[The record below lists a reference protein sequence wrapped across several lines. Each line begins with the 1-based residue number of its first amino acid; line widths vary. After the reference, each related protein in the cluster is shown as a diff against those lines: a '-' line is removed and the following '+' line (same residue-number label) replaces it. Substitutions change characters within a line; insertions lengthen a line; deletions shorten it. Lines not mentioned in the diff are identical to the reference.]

1 LASTSPTCLL
11 LTVWQSAAGKAMTLP
26 IGVLALQGDFREH
39 AEALNRIG
47 VSHLKV
53 RTVAELES
61 VSGLIIPGGEST
73 VMQKLAVAYGL
84 FQPIR
89 SKIQAGLP
97 VFGTCAG
104 LIMLAN
110 EITDGIVGQE
120 TFGGLDVTVQR
131 NAFGHQVDS
140 FEVDLDFSGITDG
153 PVHAAFIRAPLITR
167 IGAGVEVVASIPK
180 DELHPNGG
188 VVGVK
193 QGNLLGISFHP
204 EVAGEDRIH
213 RLFAGMVAAAK

>member
-1 LASTSPTCLL
+1 
-11 LTVWQSAAGKAMTLP
+11 MTKP

-39 AEALNRIG
+39 AEALTRIG

-53 RTVAELES
+53 RTVAELDS

-73 VMQKLAVAYGL
+73 VMHKLAVAYGL
-84 FQPIR
+84 FEPIR
-89 SKIQAGLP
+89 AKIAAGLP

-110 EITDGIVGQE
+110 DITDGIAGQL

-131 NAFGHQVDS
+131 NAFGNQLDS
-140 FEVDLDFSGITDG
+140 FEVDLDFAGIGDG
-153 PVHAAFIRAPLITR
+153 AVHAAFIRAPLITR
-167 IGAGVEVVASIPK
+167 VGPQVEVVARIPT
-180 DELHPNGG
+180 DDLHPGGG
-188 VVGVK
+188 VVGVR

-204 EVAGEDRIH
+204 EVTGEDRIH
-213 RLFAGMVAAAK
+213 RLFAGIVANAK